1 MERFNLDEYLKH
13 PERKVVTRDGRRVR
27 IVCTDREATQ
37 WPIVA
42 LVRDKN
48 EENIYSYSLS
58 GVCFPMPIVDDDDL
72 FFAPEKK
79 EGWVN
84 MFKDQSGDPQL
95 GRIYTSKEVAETM
108 AKQCGRHPFTTI
120 KIEWEE

>member
-48 EENIYSYSLS
+48 EENIYSYSLG
-58 GVCFPMPIVDDDDL
+58 GVCSPMPIVDDDDL

-79 EGWVN
+79 EGWIN
-84 MFKDQSGDPQL
+84 IYKYNSKITPRPQV
-95 GRIYTSKEVAETM
+95 YNTKEEAES
-108 AKQCGRHPFTTI
+108 AKGASLVDYISTI
-120 KIEWEE
+120 KIQWEE